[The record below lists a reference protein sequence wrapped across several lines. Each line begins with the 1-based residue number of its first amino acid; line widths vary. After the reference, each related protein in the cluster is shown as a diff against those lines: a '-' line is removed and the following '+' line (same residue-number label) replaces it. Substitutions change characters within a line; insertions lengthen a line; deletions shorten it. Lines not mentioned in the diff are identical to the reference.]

1 MASLS
6 VSAWR
11 KTPAIRGMAT
21 LETWRM
27 PRTGLP
33 ASLAPRL
40 CWARRMSCISA
51 TSWGTKRKA
60 MPAIMPN
67 SCAGT
72 PKRASGEIS
81 ASRASVRSSVGVTI
95 VTRAIPNIMSVMRAA
110 VSAAACRLPVLTS
123 MMPQLTSVVPPCCV
137 KSLSRETSTTM
148 PSVGA
153 RARSALAGVMRA
165 HAYRETMATSE
176 GRSPVKSRACSTST
190 RNATPSRSFVR
201 GSRRWS
207 AEVPAT

>member
-1 MASLS
+1 
-6 VSAWR
+6 
-11 KTPAIRGMAT
+11 
-21 LETWRM
+21 
-27 PRTGLP
+27 
-33 ASLAPRL
+33 
-40 CWARRMSCISA
+40 
-51 TSWGTKRKA
+51 
-60 MPAIMPN
+60 MPN

-148 PSVGA
+148 PSA
-153 RARSALAGVMRA
+153 IRYQPNALKSCLRTKPVSQRMGVMRA
-165 HAYRETMATSE
+165 QAYRETMATSE